1 MKFDKETNTTAE
13 NFLGFRYNHPYQ
25 SLRQKSSKHDR
36 YQQQQKD
43 NGSIPDTAE
52 AYSCVQVL
60 TYNSYMNIF
69 RFLEIRPNLVSF
81 RLVRWNVNLKY
92 TVKIQPIFSTPQKQ
106 Q

>member
-1 MKFDKETNTTAE
+1 MKLWKHGTWDRDLLLLIVLNLMKFDKETNKTAE
-13 NFLGFRYNHPYQ
+13 NFLGFRYKHPYQ

-69 RFLEIRPNLVSF
+69 KFLKIRPNLF
-81 RLVRWNVNLKY
+81 NLGW
-92 TVKIQPIFSTPQKQ
+92 
-106 Q
+106 